1 MRRCQEA
8 HGLQEKPCLHF
19 IHLNRN
25 SPSTMLLFCKC
36 ECILWNT
43 LKPDIFRK
51 KKKAKNS
58 CLGSCKTDWQWTR
71 PEGPSPPG
79 NLGNKE
85 RSNNKYNNK
94 YRESHGFFWQE
105 CFPKRILNL
114 YLLKLIGDKWVNK
127 DRKWGP
133 LDSLEYFSFCVV
145 CMDEQDQ
152 ATGITQATFYFAW
165 IKEHIN
171 QNKLESGLLSHL

>member
-1 MRRCQEA
+1 MDCRKSPA
-8 HGLQEKPCLHF
+8 SILF
-19 IHLNRN
+19 ILLFNRN

-36 ECILWNT
+36 EYILWNT

-79 NLGNKE
+79 NLGKRRGPITNTTINTERAKE
-85 RSNNKYNNK
+85 
-94 YRESHGFFWQE
+94 FWQE
-105 CFPKRILNL
+105 CFPKRIINL
-114 YLLKLIGDKWVNK
+114 YLLKLIGDKWVDK
-127 DRKWGP
+127 DRKRGP

>member
-1 MRRCQEA
+1 MWM
-8 HGLQEKPCLHF
+8 H
-19 IHLNRN
+19 
-25 SPSTMLLFCKC
+25 
-36 ECILWNT
+36 T
-43 LKPDIFRK
+43 LKHLKTRYFQKKRK
-51 KKKAKNS
+51 RQRTAVLDHAKQ
-58 CLGSCKTDWQWTR
+58 TDNEQDQKDQVHQETWETR
-71 PEGPSPPG
+71 RGPIT
-79 NLGNKE
+79 NTTINTERAKE
-85 RSNNKYNNK
+85 
-94 YRESHGFFWQE
+94 FWQE
-105 CFPKRILNL
+105 CFPKRIINL

-127 DRKWGP
+127 DRKRGP